1 MSNLIKETKKINKK
15 GEFLAYNI
23 SGLNVKKRA
32 LCKVFMRDDYVS
44 IYSLE
49 HGLKL
54 LKVLP
59 NSKVS
64 SFNMVPQKVIEK
76 KTSPV
81 LRAMFGWIR
90 FGFLGGLFCVL
101 NKFPLYKIVEKYN
114 IKIKTSNESILL
126 RFKAA

>member
-1 MSNLIKETKKINKK
+1 MNNLFKEAKKINKK

-23 SGLNVKKRA
+23 SGLDVKKRA

-54 LKVLP
+54 LKVLS
-59 NSKVS
+59 NNQVS
-64 SFNMVPQKVIEK
+64 SFKMVPKKVIEK
-76 KTSPV
+76 KTSLI
-81 LRAMFGWIR
+81 LRVMFGWMR

-114 IKIKTSNESILL
+114 IKIKTNNESILL
-126 RFKAA
+126 RLKAA